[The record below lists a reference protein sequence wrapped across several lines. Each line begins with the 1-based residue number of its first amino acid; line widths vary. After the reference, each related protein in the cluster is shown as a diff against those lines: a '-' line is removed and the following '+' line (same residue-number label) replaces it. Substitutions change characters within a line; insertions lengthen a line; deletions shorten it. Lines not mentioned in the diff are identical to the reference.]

1 MQVDKTEIQ
10 DYIVRMFENEDSLK
24 TDNDVSRE
32 FIRENVSRIPNG
44 RLYKFRTCSNYN
56 FNSLKEQKIWASLAK
71 DFRDPLDSQVK
82 IDFNK
87 SADSI
92 QEWSETSML
101 KIAEEA
107 FSREAAE
114 LNRAYVLSDEE
125 TIRFCEACF
134 DKNGNPLLENIDEF
148 IRKICDGEDINKI
161 RAYFDLLAQKG
172 PGALEMIIEE
182 QLSKRF
188 ENLQEVFRKT
198 TKIFCLSETYENA
211 ALWENY
217 ADNYEGF
224 CVEYCFDGWKDMDY
238 SVARHVFNLF
248 PVFYL
253 DENGVDITFLVDGF
267 MRTRFLQ
274 DDSWQRNYRAFSEM
288 SMQILYKT
296 QPYSYEREWRLVLGG
311 EKDNLV
317 SFPFASAI
325 YAGKDIKERNLQRL
339 RNIAKQLGIPLYKQY
354 VKKPK
359 GTFEYRLVEE
369 NAK

>member
-92 QEWSETSML
+92 QEWSETTMP

-125 TIRFCEACF
+125 TIQHCKSCF
-134 DKNGNPLLENIDEF
+134 DEEGNFLPRQTKEF
-148 IRKICDGEDINKI
+148 IEKVYEGEEREKALAYLDELERKSED
-161 RAYFDLLAQKG
+161 A
-172 PGALEMIIEE
+172 PEE
-182 QLSKRF
+182 VAEKAF
-188 ENLQEVFRKT
+188 AEWVGTIQEVFRKT

-253 DENGVDITFLVDGF
+253 DENGIDITFLVDGF

-274 DDSWQRNYRAFSEM
+274 DDSWKRNYRALSEM

-339 RNIAKQLGIPLYKQY
+339 RNIAKQLGIPIYKQY